1 MPAFQ
6 EVLWLVSGG
15 LTDTYVF
22 MSIIHSFE
30 DSWHLWNPTTTPQAE
45 QLRTGEVHSHGQRS
59 MSKSH
64 GCQITI
70 VMPRHLAMPHMLPAL
85 SKCQRE
91 GAVMCVYVKEYRVG
105 ILKGRIIVQ
114 ITNLPCDLV
123 GNFLMFKNT
132 EIY

>member
-1 MPAFQ
+1 
-6 EVLWLVSGG
+6 
-15 LTDTYVF
+15 
-22 MSIIHSFE
+22 
-30 DSWHLWNPTTTPQAE
+30 
-45 QLRTGEVHSHGQRS
+45 
-59 MSKSH
+59 
-64 GCQITI
+64 
-70 VMPRHLAMPHMLPAL
+70 MPHMLPAL